1 MADCVWGRGLA
12 PRNWWELGLMSSR
25 QSARDFMS
33 GRTILL
39 RGSHHA
45 TTSGNTGALNRGI
58 IQIGAN
64 LGNDHILCASPLLA
78 TSFGLTSLCAVRSDL
93 TPWATRIL
101 FNDGRSAVSWCR
113 YLDGG
118 STRLS
123 GGGMGVRGLLLLHR
137 NPAILVFAPQLR

>member
-1 MADCVWGRGLA
+1 
-12 PRNWWELGLMSSR
+12 
-25 QSARDFMS
+25 MS

-45 TTSGNTGALNRGI
+45 TTSRNTGALNRGI

-64 LGNDHILCASPLLA
+64 LGNDHILCPSPLLA
-78 TSFGLTSLCAVRSDL
+78 TSFGLTSLCADL

-123 GGGMGVRGLLLLHR
+123 GGGMGVRGLLLLLHR